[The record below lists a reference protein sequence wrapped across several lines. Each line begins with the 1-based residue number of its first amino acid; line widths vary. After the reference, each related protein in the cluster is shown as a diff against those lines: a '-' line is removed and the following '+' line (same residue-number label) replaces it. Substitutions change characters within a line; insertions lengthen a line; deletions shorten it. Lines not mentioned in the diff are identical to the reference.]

1 MGNKLSY
8 FEMNK
13 NKLKVY
19 DKEAHEKL
27 EALINEFNRL
37 LSKVITTDN
46 IDQQSVLYADNSGSA
61 NSANHATTADSAD
74 SANHAKIADSATTAG
89 SANRANHATT
99 ADSADS
105 ANHATTAD
113 SAYSAT
119 HATTADSAD
128 SATTADSANSVKWNN
143 VKNKPSIPVLKT
155 IVKTLNFTLNAGVRK
170 EYDVP
175 INLRGTLLGITVA
188 IDNNPSW
195 FKTELKNLS
204 IETLTIS
211 ISNEYTSEL
220 TSNCNILISYI

>member
-113 SAYSAT
+113 SA
-119 HATTADSAD
+119 D
-128 SATTADSANSVKWNN
+128 SVKWNN

>member
-27 EALINEFNRL
+27 EALITEFNRL
-37 LSKVITTDN
+37 LSKVITTDD

-74 SANHAKIADSATTAG
+74 SANHA
-89 SANRANHATT
+89 TT
-99 ADSADS
+99 ADSS
-105 ANHATTAD
+105 NT
-113 SAYSAT
+113 
-119 HATTADSAD
+119 
-128 SATTADSANSVKWNN
+128 ATTADSANSVKWNN
-143 VKNKPSIPVLKT
+143 VKNKPSIHVLKT
-155 IVKTLNFTLNAGVRK
+155 IVKTLNFTLDAGVRQ

-188 IDNNPSW
+188 IDNPSW

-211 ISNEYTSEL
+211 ISNEHTSTL
-220 TSNCNILISYI
+220 TGNCNILISYI

>member
-74 SANHAKIADSATTAG
+74 SANHA
-89 SANRANHATT
+89 TT
-99 ADSADS
+99 ADSAD
-105 ANHATTAD
+105 
-113 SAYSAT
+113 
-119 HATTADSAD
+119 
-128 SATTADSANSVKWNN
+128 SVKWNN